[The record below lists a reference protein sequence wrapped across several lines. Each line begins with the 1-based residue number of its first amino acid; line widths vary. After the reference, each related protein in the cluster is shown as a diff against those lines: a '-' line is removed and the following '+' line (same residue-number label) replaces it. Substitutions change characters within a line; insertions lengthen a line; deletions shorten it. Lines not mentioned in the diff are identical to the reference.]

1 MLRPL
6 GFAAD
11 FFRVLAEAEHQI
23 GQLFAYRR
31 HPQPKIVQPS
41 QVNQK

>member
-23 GQLFAYRR
+23 GQLLRFFCVSSPPATKNS
-31 HPQPKIVQPS
+31 PT
-41 QVNQK
+41 